1 MIMNNSSKYGGTFF
15 APDEHQICTI
25 GTGYLANTISG
36 AGNKRAG
43 ATLTNKRVYFSG
55 SVYSLNNKG
64 RFVSLRQRKV
74 VNTRD
79 ITGTGY
85 VFYRPLHY
93 IWWSV
98 LSVILG
104 IILSIFMSA
113 TTGDDGASIMFMA
126 LGFILFI
133 VFLVM
138 YFIKRMTL
146 LCVEYAGGN
155 IAFDVRWIQQHEQ
168 DDFIRNIHL
177 AKDNIYRKAAVEQ
190 GFVSSSDDE
199 DEIPDL

>member
-1 MIMNNSSKYGGTFF
+1 
-15 APDEHQICTI
+15 
-25 GTGYLANTISG
+25 
-36 AGNKRAG
+36 
-43 ATLTNKRVYFSG
+43 
-55 SVYSLNNKG
+55 
-64 RFVSLRQRKV
+64 
-74 VNTRD
+74 
-79 ITGTGY
+79 
-85 VFYRPLHY
+85 
-93 IWWSV
+93 
-98 LSVILG
+98 
-104 IILSIFMSA
+104 MSA